1 MRWKNN
7 TPIGQWVQAACTPIF
22 DDAGN
27 VISISGCTTDI
38 SAQKR
43 AQEDALKKAEALE
56 QVRVSQARLLQ
67 FTDNAPIGI
76 VILEVSGRP
85 SYINR
90 SWYNIKDHPEIPPSE
105 VDVMSVYYPDDVL
118 KVKRKQAEA
127 IDQRKTVEFRARLKK
142 KWTCVDG
149 SFQGQAWVSV
159 MYLPEFDD
167 NGRLSRVMS
176 TCTDISHSQFS
187 EHLQRKRLEEAIE
200 AKRQTE
206 AFIDITSHEIR
217 NPLSATVHCADL
229 LQDSF
234 VEMNKLVGL
243 LANGKDQQSTIA
255 QLEDHFKSGI
265 DAVETILSC
274 SMHQKRVTDDILS
287 LSKLDSNL
295 LQVSPSTVR
304 ATEMLDNMS
313 NFFAV
318 EAGREKIILETQLD
332 DSLKQ
337 CNIEWV
343 VVDPGRITQVL
354 VNLVTNA
361 LKFTKTS
368 RNKRNVIVR
377 LGASKGP
384 PSNLSVKYAEVE
396 NPEATAQ
403 TCVGTTDDTIYLWF
417 SVEDSGCGMTEEEQ
431 TRMFNR
437 FSQASP
443 KTHNQYGGSGLGLF
457 ISKRLV
463 ELQGGQI
470 GLASQVDI
478 GSKFAFYIAAR
489 QTTKSTESPKSET
502 LQRNDTKALSLTPA
516 MTTPTTNGQGRPPE
530 CYILLVED
538 NLVNQKV
545 LQKQLTKHGYRVQ
558 IANHGQEALDCLIN
572 TNAWRQKD
580 QRETT
585 PSPDIHVIL
594 MDIEM
599 PVMDGMTCSKRIREL
614 QSSGDILRHIP
625 IVAVSANA
633 RAEQTKQAL
642 DAGMDDFITKPFR
655 MPELTSVITKLLGT
669 A

>member
-1 MRWKNN
+1 MEEDAPMVMEKWNVLMAGQPVTFDMRWKNN
-7 TPIGQWVQAACTPIF
+7 TPTGQWVQAACTPIF

-27 VISISGCTTDI
+27 IVSISGCTTDI
-38 SAQKR
+38 SGQKR

-56 QVRVSQARLLQ
+56 QVRISQARLLQ

-76 VILEVSGRP
+76 VILGTDGRP
-85 SYINR
+85 LYINR
-90 SWYNIKDHPEIPPSE
+90 SWFSITDHPETPASE
-105 VDVMSVYYPDDVL
+105 VDLMSVCYPDDL
-118 KVKRKQAEA
+118 PQAMRKREEA
-127 IDQRKTVEFRARLKK
+127 INTRKTVEFRARLKK

-149 SFQGQAWVSV
+149 SFQGQAWVSI
-159 MYLPEFDD
+159 MYLPEYDE
-167 NGRLSRVMS
+167 NGALSRIMS
-176 TCTDISHSQFS
+176 TCTDISHSQFL

-200 AKRQTE
+200 AKRRTE

-217 NPLSATVHCADL
+217 NPLGATVHCADL

-234 VEMNKLVGL
+234 VDMKKLVDT
-243 LANGKDQQSTIA
+243 LAKTCKHDEGQQSTIA
-255 QLEDHFKSGI
+255 RLQEHLTSGV

-304 ATEMLDNMS
+304 ATEMLDNVS

-318 EAGREKIILETQLD
+318 EAGREKIVLETQLD
-332 DSLKQ
+332 ESLKE

-368 RNKRNVIVR
+368 KNKRNVNVR

-384 PSNLSVKYAEVE
+384 PTDLSVKYAALE
-396 NPEATAQ
+396 NPSTKAQ
-403 TCVGTTDDTIYLWF
+403 TEPDTDDVIYLWF
-417 SVEDSGCGMTEEEQ
+417 SVTDSGCGMTEEEQ

-443 KTHNQYGGSGLGLF
+443 KTYNTYGGSGLGLF

-470 GLASQVDI
+470 GLASQVDV
-478 GSKFAFYIAAR
+478 GSKFAFYVPAR
-489 QTTKSTESPKSET
+489 QTTKAMDAPKPD
-502 LQRNDTKALSLTPA
+502 LPLRTKAEALTQDFTVASPANKDQNPSDYSILVVEVSSRILSF
-516 MTTPTTNGQGRPPE
+516 
-530 CYILLVED
+530 
-538 NLVNQKV
+538 KV
-545 LQKQLTKHGYRVQ
+545 LLTNNLR
-558 IANHGQEALDCLIN
+558 
-572 TNAWRQKD
+572 
-580 QRETT
+580 TT
-585 PSPDIHVIL
+585 L
-594 MDIEM
+594 
-599 PVMDGMTCSKRIREL
+599 
-614 QSSGDILRHIP
+614 
-625 IVAVSANA
+625 
-633 RAEQTKQAL
+633 
-642 DAGMDDFITKPFR
+642 
-655 MPELTSVITKLLGT
+655 
-669 A
+669 

>member
-1 MRWKNN
+1 MEDDADLVMEKWKVLLNGDSTTFEMRWKND
-7 TPIGQWVQAACTPIF
+7 TPTGQWVQAACTPIF

-27 VISISGCTTDI
+27 ITSISGCTTDI

-56 QVRVSQARLLQ
+56 QVRISQARLLQ

-76 VILEVSGRP
+76 VILEASGQT

-90 SWYNIKDHPEIPPSE
+90 SWYNITDHPEILPSK
-105 VDVMSVYYPDDVL
+105 VDIMSVCFPDDVP
-118 KVKRKQAEA
+118 KIKQKQAEA
-127 IDQRKTVEFRARLKK
+127 VDQRKTVEFRARLKK

-149 SFQGQAWVSV
+149 SFQGQAWVSI

-167 NGRLSRVMS
+167 NGVLSRVMS

-234 VEMNKLVGL
+234 VEMKKLVET
-243 LANGKDQQSTIA
+243 LANDNNQQNTIA
-255 QLEDHFKSGI
+255 QLEDHLKSGI

-304 ATEMLDNMS
+304 ATEMLDNVS

-332 DSLKQ
+332 DSLKE

-368 RNKRNVIVR
+368 KNKRNVIVR

-384 PSNLSVKYAEVE
+384 PSNLSVKYAAVE

-403 TCVGTTDDTIYLWF
+403 TDVDTDDTIYLWF
-417 SVEDSGCGMTEEEQ
+417 SVIDSGCGMTGEEQ

-443 KTHNQYGGSGLGLF
+443 KTYNQYGGQYKSYYQAKTSTKTNIIRIWFGTFHQQEACRTSGWADRT
-457 ISKRLV
+457 RLS
-463 ELQGGQI
+463 
-470 GLASQVDI
+470 SQHWIQVRFLHCC
-478 GSKFAFYIAAR
+478 KA
-489 QTTKSTESPKSET
+489 
-502 LQRNDTKALSLTPA
+502 NDKVHGFTKA
-516 MTTPTTNGQGRPPE
+516 
-530 CYILLVED
+530 
-538 NLVNQKV
+538 
-545 LQKQLTKHGYRVQ
+545 
-558 IANHGQEALDCLIN
+558 
-572 TNAWRQKD
+572 
-580 QRETT
+580 
-585 PSPDIHVIL
+585 
-594 MDIEM
+594 
-599 PVMDGMTCSKRIREL
+599 
-614 QSSGDILRHIP
+614 GDL
-625 IVAVSANA
+625 A
-633 RAEQTKQAL
+633 TY
-642 DAGMDDFITKPFR
+642 
-655 MPELTSVITKLLGT
+655 
-669 A
+669 

>member
-1 MRWKNN
+1 
-7 TPIGQWVQAACTPIF
+7 
-22 DDAGN
+22 
-27 VISISGCTTDI
+27 
-38 SAQKR
+38 
-43 AQEDALKKAEALE
+43 
-56 QVRVSQARLLQ
+56 
-67 FTDNAPIGI
+67 
-76 VILEVSGRP
+76 
-85 SYINR
+85 
-90 SWYNIKDHPEIPPSE
+90 
-105 VDVMSVYYPDDVL
+105 MSVCFPDDL
-118 KVKRKQAEA
+118 PKAMRKREEA
-127 IDQRKTVEFRARLKK
+127 INQRKTVEFRARLKK
-142 KWTCVDG
+142 KWTGVDG
-149 SFQGQAWVSV
+149 RFQGQAWVSI
-159 MYLPEFDD
+159 MYLPEYDES
-167 NGRLSRVMS
+167 GILSRIMS

-200 AKRQTE
+200 AKRRTE

-217 NPLSATVHCADL
+217 NPLGATVHCADL

-234 VEMNKLVGL
+234 VDMRKLVDT
-243 LANGKDQQSTIA
+243 LAKAGKSDESQQNTIA
-255 QLEDHFKSGI
+255 RLQEHLTSGV

-304 ATEMLDNMS
+304 ATEMLDNVS

-318 EAGREKIILETQLD
+318 EAGREKIVLETQLD
-332 DSLKQ
+332 DSLKK

-368 RNKRNVIVR
+368 KNKRSVVVR

-384 PSNLSVKYAEVE
+384 PSDLSVKYAVVE
-396 NPEATAQ
+396 NPEIKAQ
-403 TCVGTTDDTIYLWF
+403 TTTSTNDTIYLWF
-417 SVEDSGCGMTEEEQ
+417 SVTDSGCGMTEEEQ

-443 KTHNQYGGSGLGLF
+443 KTYNTYGGSGLGLF

-478 GSKFAFYIAAR
+478 GSRFAFYVPAR
-489 QTTKSTESPKSET
+489 QTTKTTDLPKPELAIRAKTDTPPSAPAEATTASNEQIPSEP
-502 LQRNDTKALSLTPA
+502 S
-516 MTTPTTNGQGRPPE
+516 
-530 CYILLVED
+530 ILVVED

-545 LQKQLTKHGYRVQ
+545 LQKQLTKLGYKVQ
-558 IANHGQEALDCLIN
+558 IANHGQEALDYLTN
-572 TNAWRQKD
+572 TTAWRQQD
-580 QRETT
+580 RAETK
-585 PSPDIHVIL
+585 PLSDVHVIL

-599 PVMDGMTCSKRIREL
+599 PVMDGLTCSKRIRDL
-614 QSSGDILRHIP
+614 QTSRDIVKHVP
-625 IVAVSANA
+625 IIAVSANA
-633 RAEQTKQAL
+633 RAEQMKQAL
-642 DAGMDDFITKPFR
+642 DAGVDGFITKPFR
-655 MPELTSVITKLLGT
+655 MPELTTVISNLLK
-669 A
+669 AP